1 MIPQQSRSHF
11 AVSSEATRMQTHRHR
26 LFTKVSLIGQA
37 FARHTEF
44 ALYISKHPLIT
55 GRSRSSINTSVV
67 KRQANFTMGKSAAGR
82 CLTWRRA
89 PFSVTG
95 RDGQTMKQKFEPYAE
110 TYLSLATD
118 GFPNYFMMLGP
129 NAAVGT
135 GTLTT
140 MVEMTG
146 EYIIKRV
153 RKLQKENIKSM
164 EVQKRRVRDFSDFI
178 DHYFKKT
185 VYMDNCSSWYR
196 SKGGRGDRI
205 TGL

>member
-1 MIPQQSRSHF
+1 
-11 AVSSEATRMQTHRHR
+11 
-26 LFTKVSLIGQA
+26 
-37 FARHTEF
+37 
-44 ALYISKHPLIT
+44 
-55 GRSRSSINTSVV
+55 
-67 KRQANFTMGKSAAGR
+67 
-82 CLTWRRA
+82 
-89 PFSVTG
+89 
-95 RDGQTMKQKFEPYAE
+95 MKQKFEPYAE
-110 TYLSLATD
+110 TYLSLAID

-146 EYIIKRV
+146 DYIIKRV